1 MSFLGPALQATW
13 HSLGHPHLSLLALTA
28 LQLRCTIV
36 LYFLFFLFIVG
47 YFGLFLVFML
57 SFCLFFFFCFPPS
70 LLVLTPFP
78 FLCLT
83 LFGALGNGD
92 YICFSF
98 LGCSSAG
105 AIPDIRGKGTSAL
118 SNPGEMPLGWAWD
131 PVHKVRSAEGANTN
145 TAPPC
150 AISAA
155 LHTGPTCPSSAS
167 HLSLSI

>member
-1 MSFLGPALQATW
+1 MYNCS
-13 HSLGHPHLSLLALTA
+13 
-28 LQLRCTIV
+28 
-36 LYFLFFLFIVG
+36 LFFIFSFHSWLLWVISRFHVELLFV
-47 YFGLFLVFML
+47 L
-57 SFCLFFFFCFPPS
+57 FFCFPPS

-155 LHTGPTCPSSAS
+155 LHTGPACPSSAS